1 MKDPRWKNREAMVG
15 IHEKKKEEHHH
26 QYNSGSM
33 AHKASAAGNTTLIR
47 SDGIASR
54 CILLSDRF

>member
-1 MKDPRWKNREAMVG
+1 MKDRRWKNREAMVG
-15 IHEKKKEEHHH
+15 IHKEKKDGHDHRH
-26 QYNSGSM
+26 NSGSM